1 MKKVFKIEGLD
12 CAHCAAEV
20 ERGISK
26 IEGVINAKVNFLTEK
41 MIIELNEE
49 DFVKIVK
56 EAVKVCKDVEPD
68 CVVTY

>member
-26 IEGVINAKVNFLTEK
+26 IEGVLNAKVNFLTEK
-41 MIIELNEE
+41 MIIEFNDENF
-49 DFVKIVK
+49 DRIAS

>member
-49 DFVKIVK
+49 DFDKIVK

-68 CVVTY
+68 SVVTY

>member
-1 MKKVFKIEGLD
+1 MKKVLKIEGLD

-41 MIIELNEE
+41 MVIETNEE
-49 DFVKIVK
+49 DFEKILK
-56 EAVKVCKDVEPD
+56 EVVKVCKDVEPD
-68 CVVTY
+68 CTVTY

>member
-1 MKKVFKIEGLD
+1 MKKVLKIEGLD

-41 MIIELNEE
+41 MIIETNEE
-49 DFVKIVK
+49 DFEKILK

-68 CVVTY
+68 CTVTY